1 MTETVNG
8 LHLECA
14 KKILDSAGHTVKI
27 VDKFQIDGQGLQ
39 DIVPVRA
46 GYIKCAPRYAYG
58 PFVRDSWTL
67 QYVCGG
73 RGTVRKNGA
82 ELTARAGD
90 CFILRPGEE
99 VTLTADPD
107 AGWTYIWIGFR
118 STVALPALWYKRDVL
133 AAPDL
138 EELFLEIA
146 NLSRLPGGPADELLV
161 SFIWRLIYHF
171 RCQETRSGPGF
182 GDALLHVEDACRLI
196 RENCAGVT
204 VQQLADTLNLN
215 RSYLSRIFKESTG
228 LSLQAY
234 ISNARLRT
242 ARDLLLKN
250 HTVAQTAAMVG
261 YSDVPS
267 FSRAFKGH
275 YRLSPREYVK
285 RRRRSIPSGT

>member
-8 LHLECA
+8 LHLERA
-14 KKILDSAGHTVKI
+14 KKILDTDGRTVKL
-27 VDKFQIDGQGLQ
+27 VDKFHIDGQGLR

-46 GYIKCAPRYAYG
+46 GYIRCAPGYTYG

-73 RGTVRKNGA
+73 QGTVRKNGA
-82 ELTARAGD
+82 ELTARPGD

-99 VTLTADPD
+99 TTLTADPD

-118 STVALPALWYKRDVL
+118 SAVKLPSLWYTRDVL
-133 AAPDL
+133 ASPGL
-138 EELFLEIA
+138 EDIFLEIA

-171 RCQETRSGPGF
+171 KCEETTPGQGF

-196 RENCAGVT
+196 REDCAGVT

-242 ARDLLLKN
+242 ARDLLMEN
-250 HTVAQTAAMVG
+250 HTVAQAAAMVG

-275 YRLSPREYVK
+275 YRLSPKEYVK
-285 RRRRSIPSGT
+285 KRSLNAPSRT